1 MITHQKKDKK
11 KCKATVTFSRK
22 KQKDEML
29 QLLKSPQLQNLM
41 PKAIVSSVPMMVLW
55 AVEYLYRLA
64 VEGKI
69 RIQVP
74 MFEDESME
82 KKGLLDENARLK
94 EENRRL
100 RSANNRLLQSFKDKV
115 SNEQ

>member
-1 MITHQKKDKK
+1 MKYKCMI
-11 KCKATVTFSRK
+11 
-22 KQKDEML
+22 
-29 QLLKSPQLQNLM
+29 
-41 PKAIVSSVPMMVLW
+41 
-55 AVEYLYRLA
+55 
-64 VEGKI
+64 
-69 RIQVP
+69 P

-82 KKGLLDENARLK
+82 KKGLLDEIARLK